1 MGWFE
6 CTCLPKQKLAELWPQ
21 PDKKLYS
28 NNKCNWWQRSRFK
41 DHDSLRTVYKLVTGY
56 FHIAPSKIEKGEAE
70 IHWWAKWA
78 PVSMDSNWSWF
89 FVCPVQMMRPTW
101 VDRYPCDSIILND
114 SLIRTRYITHLISQ
128 LILIRLWVVSVK

>member
-28 NNKCNWWQRSRFK
+28 DNKCNWWQRSRFK

-101 VDRYPCDSIILND
+101 VDRYQCDSIILND
-114 SLIRTRYITHLISQ
+114 SLIRTRLITHLISQ
-128 LILIRLWVVSVK
+128 LIDLYDYE